1 MSDRL
6 TVGPAEISGNG
17 YIAGTGRDGGRWYVH
32 FASEPRTSPQPLW
45 FHIEARDVG
54 SAPVDFTW
62 ELPDICLGDR
72 NSLHLLRPVLRAD
85 DGEWA
90 RCGEVSVEEHADG
103 RRSLRFSHE
112 GGADTVAAAFCFP
125 YAPQDLDA
133 TLADLGDSWERD
145 LIGVTHESR
154 PLERL
159 RLTGGHSGERPGVY
173 FMARQ
178 HSGETPG
185 SWVLDGILRFLS
197 SDEDD
202 ATELRERLDVWACPF
217 VDLDGVVN
225 GDYGKDALPW
235 DYNRAWEQLPMRAA
249 VHAIQRDL
257 LRFYE
262 RTAPRIVI
270 DLHGPGHSTPGVYLQ
285 LPRGERP
292 EPQRSGAL
300 DFADELAALFPE
312 LPPNRLSHET
322 TYASRW
328 NKLSTLGSWTWDY
341 LGETQCVSVEASYQ
355 RLTDSL
361 LYPADYHEI
370 GRRVIR
376 AAGAWLARRD
386 GG

>member
-1 MSDRL
+1 MSEQM
-6 TVGPAEISGNG
+6 TVRPAEPSGNG
-17 YIAGTGRDGGRWYVH
+17 HIVDVRRAGESWRVR

-45 FHIEARDVG
+45 FHIEARDAG
-54 SAPVDFTW
+54 GAPVEFVW

-85 DGEWA
+85 AGDWT
-90 RCGEVSVEEHADG
+90 RCENVSVDEHDDG
-103 RRSLRFSHE
+103 RRSLRFSHA
-112 GGADTVAAAFCFP
+112 GGADAVAAAFCFP
-125 YAPQDLDA
+125 YAPEHLDA
-133 TLADLGDSWERD
+133 TLTERGDAWERS

-154 PLERL
+154 SLERL
-159 RLTGGHSGERPGVY
+159 RLAGSHPTPRPGVY
-173 FMARQ
+173 LMARQ

-185 SWVLDGILRFLS
+185 SWVLDGILRFLA
-197 SDEDD
+197 SDDD
-202 ATELRERLDVWACPF
+202 EAAKLRDTLDVWACPF

-235 DYNRAWEQLPMRAA
+235 DYNRAWERLPMRAA

-257 LRFYE
+257 ERFHE
-262 RTAPRIVI
+262 RTGPRIVI

-292 EPQRSGAL
+292 HGQRNGAL
-300 DFADELAALFPE
+300 EFAEDLATHFPE
-312 LPPNRLSHET
+312 LSADRLSHET
-322 TYASRW
+322 SYPSRW

-376 AAGAWLARRD
+376 AANAWLARRD